1 MHRRIGAET
10 QRCISWIDRLIAARL
25 GLCKD
30 LRCISWIDRLIAA
43 HTPHTRIH
51 THMHAQ
57 TRIHCIKSKT
67 STWLWKNRHKVTTNI
82 HISCCYMQEIYI
94 HLVYMHIYISL
105 VYILYITTYI
115 HIFLYI
121 CINLGCTESERAI
134 YIYKLYTYILLDAQR
149 ASDRPRHA
157 TAQLPPLHN
166 SGSPSGRCMLQSSEG
181 VKGTHGIEWSH
192 VGRTGAG
199 PGQVGMRLC
208 GHVARHA
215 RR

>member
-1 MHRRIGAET
+1 M
-10 QRCISWIDRLIAARL
+10 
-25 GLCKD
+25 CKD

-43 HTPHTRIH
+43 HTPHTPIH

-134 YIYKLYTYILLDAQR
+134 YIYTRYTHISCWMHRERATDRGTQPHDCHPCTILALPR
-149 ASDRPRHA
+149 AGACCKAPNESRVH
-157 TAQLPPLHN
+157 T
-166 SGSPSGRCMLQSSEG
+166 GSSRVM
-181 VKGTHGIEWSH
+181 W
-192 VGRTGAG
+192 AG
-199 PGQVGMRLC
+199 PGPDRGK
-208 GHVARHA
+208 
-215 RR
+215 